1 MSRIPASAVPKAGA
15 PAFACPDWCK
25 LPSPAGPVPVPY
37 PNSASLAPSTSNSA
51 KVNLLQVKGLSKAG
65 ATDAVEGKTVTN
77 TVDKAVLRGMKSQ
90 VPMSTGDEAGAAGGV
105 ASATGSKP
113 FGASKVNFAPASNK
127 VVGAGAGAGA
137 AMGGFA
143 APSQAKIMVA
153 P

>member
-105 ASATGSKP
+105 ASGTVGPKP
-113 FGASKVNFAPASNK
+113 LGMPKVNLSP
-127 VVGAGAGAGA
+127 VVSKGAGAGA
-137 AMGGFA
+137 AAGGFA